1 MARALERQLHRGFAA
16 LGFQAASFDQASPA
30 MEVLRDL
37 RDRGEQV
44 ALLVADQRAPEMAGL
59 DLLREGQKLH
69 PEARTV
75 LLCAHDDLALA
86 TDAVNAAALDHF
98 LIKPFEGERD
108 LLPIVS
114 DLLEGWQ
121 GARDRD
127 AAGVRIVGERDS
139 SRGHQIRQF
148 LGRNNV
154 HYEWLEPNSDEGR
167 ALLQKV
173 AAPDRAHLPVAVFP
187 DGVAVGNP
195 TNLQLASQLGIPT
208 HPALDHYDL
217 VIVGGGPAGLAAAVY
232 GSSEG
237 LSTLMIER
245 EAPGGQA
252 GQSPRIDNYLGFHAG
267 MAGSELARRA
277 IIQARR
283 FGAEIV
289 RPREVVGI
297 EWREGDRILQLSDRG
312 TVAARSVLIAT
323 GVSYRRLTA
332 PGVPELVGAGIYYGA
347 SPRDAQE
354 RVDQHVFIV
363 GGANSAG
370 QSALDF
376 ARHARKVTIM
386 VRADSL
392 AQGMSHYLIDQIEAA
407 ENIEVLTRTELGA
420 AHGGDRLESLTLK
433 RDGDATGDPV
443 PADAVFIFIG
453 AVPHTEWLQGR
464 LTSDDRGFLVSGPEL
479 GRRPANWPLD
489 RDPYPLESCLPG
501 VFVAGDVR
509 HGSIKRVASAVG
521 EGSMAVN
528 LIHQHLA
535 ATY

>member
-16 LGFQAASFDQASPA
+16 QGFQAASFDQASPA

-237 LSTLMIER
+237 LSIS
-245 EAPGGQA
+245 G
-252 GQSPRIDNYLGFHAG
+252 
-267 MAGSELARRA
+267 
-277 IIQARR
+277 
-283 FGAEIV
+283 
-289 RPREVVGI
+289 
-297 EWREGDRILQLSDRG
+297 REGL
-312 TVAARSVLIAT
+312 
-323 GVSYRRLTA
+323 
-332 PGVPELVGAGIYYGA
+332 
-347 SPRDAQE
+347 
-354 RVDQHVFIV
+354 
-363 GGANSAG
+363 
-370 QSALDF
+370 
-376 ARHARKVTIM
+376 
-386 VRADSL
+386 
-392 AQGMSHYLIDQIEAA
+392 
-407 ENIEVLTRTELGA
+407 
-420 AHGGDRLESLTLK
+420 
-433 RDGDATGDPV
+433 
-443 PADAVFIFIG
+443 
-453 AVPHTEWLQGR
+453 
-464 LTSDDRGFLVSGPEL
+464 
-479 GRRPANWPLD
+479 
-489 RDPYPLESCLPG
+489 
-501 VFVAGDVR
+501 
-509 HGSIKRVASAVG
+509 ASAVLDG
-521 EGSMAVN
+521 FARARARGGG
-528 LIHQHLA
+528 A
-535 ATY
+535 AAAA